1 MKTARGFTL
10 VELVVVIMITG
21 IMAASIAVFFVPAL
35 NAYFD
40 TRRRAE
46 MTDTADTALRR
57 MARDVRRAVPNSIRV
72 VGSTCFQLVPTVS
85 GGLYRREAD
94 IVNAGEDP
102 LTISAPDSSF
112 DVLSPL
118 DRPPNDGDF
127 IVIGNQNTGDVY
139 AGTTRGTV
147 AAGGW
152 ALATTAAEKATRW
165 GRITL
170 APATQ
175 FPSAYDGGR
184 FQVVAAAE
192 PSIYYVCDTSAHVLK
207 RVVAAD
213 FSTPVACPA
222 GGEVLAGNVDTCEF
236 FYDPSHGGTQQS
248 GFVWMRLELLDS
260 GERMALSH
268 GAHVSNVP

>member
-1 MKTARGFTL
+1 MKAARGFTL
-10 VELVVVIMITG
+10 VELVVVIVITG

-72 VGSTCFQLVPTVS
+72 VGSTCFQLVPSVS

-102 LTISAPDSSF
+102 LTISAPDSVF

-118 DRPPNDGDF
+118 DRPPVAGDF
-127 IVIGNQNTGDVY
+127 IVIGNQNTGGVY

-147 AAGGW
+147 AAVGGW
-152 ALATTAAEKATRW
+152 VPATVAADQATRW

-170 APATQ
+170 AAATQ
-175 FPSAYDGGR
+175 FPAAYDGGR
-184 FQVVAAAE
+184 FQVVSSGE
-192 PSIYYVCDTSAHVLK
+192 RSIYYVCDPAGVLR
-207 RVVAAD
+207 RVVSD
-213 FSTPVACPA
+213 FTTPAACPG

-236 FYDPSHGGTQQS
+236 AYDPGHGGTQES
-248 GFVWMRLELLDS
+248 GFVWMRLELLSS